1 MTPPLVPPTGPNS
14 PTGPHG
20 PRPASAPEPGGFA
33 QVYDLALARAR
44 RTEASTG
51 AEPAAE
57 PVIPVTVLEEMEA
70 ASRMFHA
77 LHAQGHELHFES
89 EAGRVR
95 AELRTVEGDVVR
107 PVSLREAVDVVGG
120 PDFAA

>member
-1 MTPPLVPPTGPNS
+1 MTPPDQDST
-14 PTGPHG
+14 TEPH
-20 PRPASAPEPGGFA
+20 ATEGFA

-44 RTEASTG
+44 RTDST
-51 AEPAAE
+51 PE

-70 ASRMFHA
+70 AARMFQA
-77 LHAQGHELHFES
+77 LHAQGHELRFEQA
-89 EAGRVR
+89 EGRVR

-107 PVSLREAVDVVGG
+107 PVSLREAVDVTGG

>member
-1 MTPPLVPPTGPNS
+1 MTPPIVPPTGPNP
-14 PTGPHG
+14 PTGPHVS
-20 PRPASAPEPGGFA
+20 RQASTPQPGGFA
-33 QVYDLALARAR
+33 QVYDLAMARAR
-44 RTEASTG
+44 RGDAS
-51 AEPAAE
+51 PPQPAE

-77 LHAQGHELHFES
+77 LHAQGHELRFEAD
-89 EAGRVR
+89 AGRVR

-107 PVSLREAVDVVGG
+107 PVSLREAIDVTGG

>member
-1 MTPPLVPPTGPNS
+1 MTPPHVPPTGPTP
-14 PTGPHG
+14 PTGPLG
-20 PRPASAPEPGGFA
+20 PVSARPQQPEGFA

-44 RTEASTG
+44 RAEA
-51 AEPAAE
+51 APAAE

-70 ASRMFHA
+70 ASRMFQA
-77 LHAQGHELHFES
+77 LHAQGHELRFES
-89 EAGRVR
+89 GAEGVR

-107 PVSLREAVDVVGG
+107 PVSLREAVDVTGG

>member
-1 MTPPLVPPTGPNS
+1 MTPPIVPPTGPNS
-14 PTGPHG
+14 PTAQQGPG
-20 PRPASAPEPGGFA
+20 QVDRTDPQGFA

-44 RTEASTG
+44 RGETPT
-51 AEPAAE
+51 E
-57 PVIPVTVLEEMEA
+57 PVIPITVLEEMEA

-77 LHAQGHELHFES
+77 LHAQGHELRFEQ
-89 EAGRVR
+89 EGARVR

-107 PVSLREAVDVVGG
+107 PVSLSEALDVGGG

>member
-1 MTPPLVPPTGPNS
+1 MTPPLPPTGQS
-14 PTGPHG
+14 TQ
-20 PRPASAPEPGGFA
+20 PEQQGFA

-44 RTEASTG
+44 RSDTADR
-51 AEPAAE
+51 AAE

-70 ASRMFHA
+70 ASRMFQA
-77 LHAQGHELHFES
+77 LHAQGHEVRFES
-89 EAGRVR
+89 DAGRVR

-107 PVSLREAVDVVGG
+107 PVSLREAVDVTGG

>member
-1 MTPPLVPPTGPNS
+1 MTPPIVPPTGPTP
-14 PTGPHG
+14 PTGPHA
-20 PRPASAPEPGGFA
+20 PRPASAQEPGGFA

-44 RTEASTG
+44 RTDPAS
-51 AEPAAE
+51 EQVAE

-77 LHAQGHELHFES
+77 LHAQGHELRFES
-89 EAGRVR
+89 EGGRVS

-107 PVSLREAVDVVGG
+107 PVSLREAIDVTGD

>member
-1 MTPPLVPPTGPNS
+1 MS
-14 PTGPHG
+14 P
-20 PRPASAPEPGGFA
+20 PEPGGFA

-44 RTEASTG
+44 RTDAPS
-51 AEPAAE
+51 APEPVAE

-77 LHAQGHELHFES
+77 LHAQGHELRFES
-89 EAGRVR
+89 DAGRVR
-95 AELRTVEGDVVR
+95 AELRTVDGDVVR
-107 PVSLREAVDVVGG
+107 PVPLSEAVDVVGG

>member
-1 MTPPLVPPTGPNS
+1 MTPPIVPPTGPTP
-14 PTGPHG
+14 PTGPHA
-20 PRPASAPEPGGFA
+20 PRPVTTPDTEGFA

-44 RTEASTG
+44 RTEPVT
-51 AEPAAE
+51 E

-77 LHAQGHELHFES
+77 LHAQGHELRFDSES
-89 EAGRVR
+89 DRVR
-95 AELRTVEGDVVR
+95 AELRTVDGDVVR
-107 PVSLREAVDVVGG
+107 QVSLSEAIDVSGD

>member
-44 RTEASTG
+44 RTETAP
-51 AEPAAE
+51 APAAE

-77 LHAQGHELHFES
+77 LHAQGHELRFES
-89 EAGRVR
+89 GPGRVR

-107 PVSLREAVDVVGG
+107 PVSLREAVDVTGG
-120 PDFAA
+120 PDCAA

>member
-1 MTPPLVPPTGPNS
+1 MTPPLVPPTGPDS
-14 PTGPHG
+14 PTGPHA
-20 PRPASAPEPGGFA
+20 PRPASTPQPDGFA

-44 RTEASTG
+44 REDPPS
-51 AEPAAE
+51 EPAE
-57 PVIPVTVLEEMEA
+57 PVIPISVLEEMEA

-77 LHAQGHELHFES
+77 LHAQGHELRFEQDG
-89 EAGRVR
+89 GRVR

-107 PVSLREAVDVVGG
+107 PVSLSEAIDVGGG

>member
-1 MTPPLVPPTGPNS
+1 MTPPIVPPTGPHT
-14 PTGPHG
+14 PQGPQG
-20 PRPASAPEPGGFA
+20 PRPAATPEQEVGFA

-44 RTEASTG
+44 RTEAVSEAT
-51 AEPAAE
+51 E

-77 LHAQGHELHFES
+77 LHAQGHELRFEQEGS
-89 EAGRVR
+89 RVR
-95 AELRTVEGDVVR
+95 AELRTVDGDVVR
-107 PVSLREAVDVVGG
+107 PVSLREAIDASGD

>member
-1 MTPPLVPPTGPNS
+1 MTPPIVPPTGPTP

-20 PRPASAPEPGGFA
+20 LTPAGTPDPEGFA

-44 RTEASTG
+44 RGQATP
-51 AEPAAE
+51 PAAE
-57 PVIPVTVLEEMEA
+57 PVIPITVLEEMEA

-77 LHAQGHELHFES
+77 LHAQGHELRFES
-89 EAGRVR
+89 SRGRVR
-95 AELRTVEGDVVR
+95 AELRTVDGDVVR
-107 PVSLREAVDVVGG
+107 PVPLREAVDVSGD